1 MGYLMVAALVFGACF
16 ALDKGF
22 TRLFRSKAQHQ
33 TGLAVKHNKRAALFG
48 LFLCVLGIAG
58 VISGISA
65 GAGILVMSLIVLLM
79 GGGLIAYYLC
89 FGIYYDADSFIFSTF
104 GKKSTVYRFDQ
115 IRAQQL
121 YVLQGG
127 AVVVELHMDDGSAVS
142 IQSNMEGAYPFMD
155 HAFSAWCRQKG
166 VDPDSCEFHDPSQS
180 LWFPSV
186 EVQ

>member
-1 MGYLMVAALVFGACF
+1 MGYLIVAALVFGACF

-22 TRLFRSKAQHQ
+22 AKLFRSKAQHR

-58 VISGISA
+58 VAAGITG
-65 GAGILVMSLIVLLM
+65 GAGLLIMSLIVLLM

-89 FGIYYDADSFIFSTF
+89 FGIYYDADSFILSAF
-104 GKKSTVYRFDQ
+104 GKKSTVYRFADIQ
-115 IRAQQL
+115 AQQL

-127 AVVVELHMDDGSAVS
+127 AVVVELHMADGSAVS
-142 IQSNMEGAYPFMD
+142 VQSNMDGAYPFLD
-155 HAFSAWCRQKG
+155 HAFAAWCRQKG
-166 VDPDSCEFHDPSQS
+166 MDPDSCDFHDPGQS
-180 LWFPSV
+180 LWFPAV

>member
-1 MGYLMVAALVFGACF
+1 MGYLIVAALVFGACF

-22 TRLFRSKAQHQ
+22 ARLFRSKAQHR

-48 LFLCVLGIAG
+48 LFLSVLGIAG
-58 VISGISA
+58 A
-65 GAGILVMSLIVLLM
+65 AAGITGGMGLLIMSLIVLLM
-79 GGGLIAYYLC
+79 GAGLIAYYLC
-89 FGIYYDADSFIFSTF
+89 FGIYYDADSFILSTF
-104 GKKSTVYRFDQ
+104 GKKSTVYRFDRIQ
-115 IRAQQL
+115 AQQL

-142 IQSNMEGAYPFMD
+142 IQSNMDGAYPFLD
-155 HAFSAWCRQKG
+155 HAFAAWCRQKG
-166 VDPDSCEFHDPSQS
+166 VDPSGCDFHDPSQS